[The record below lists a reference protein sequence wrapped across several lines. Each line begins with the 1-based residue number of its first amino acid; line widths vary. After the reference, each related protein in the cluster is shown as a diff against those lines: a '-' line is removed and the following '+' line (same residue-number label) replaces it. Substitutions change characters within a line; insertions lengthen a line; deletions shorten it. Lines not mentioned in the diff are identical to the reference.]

1 MPAPSRWMIRA
12 ALAYLLL
19 GFTAGA
25 FLLAAKG
32 LGGSPPLWSLRPLHV
47 EWLLVGW
54 IAQLTMGVA
63 YWIFPRVALR
73 RDVTGS
79 PAPAW
84 ITFAALNVGVWL
96 AGLGAVEPRA
106 LNGVVLLSGR
116 LLELVAAAAF
126 VTAMWKRVRPGLAQM

>member
-1 MPAPSRWMIRA
+1 MIRT
-12 ALAYLLL
+12 ALVHLLL

-25 FLLAAKG
+25 ALLAAKG
-32 LGGSPPLWSLRPLHV
+32 VGGAPALWALRPLHV

-54 IAQLTMGVA
+54 TAQLTMGVA

-79 PAPAW
+79 SAPVW
-84 ITFAALNVGVWL
+84 FTFAALNTGLWL

-106 LNGVVLLSGR
+106 FNGWAALAGR
-116 LLELVAAAAF
+116 LLEVGAAAAF
-126 VTAMWKRVRPGLAQM
+126 VVAMWRRVRPGLAQM